1 MTAMEA
7 SMFERFGDLPLHVL
21 VIHLAV
27 VVLPVAALTAIAFAV
42 LPKWRWLLRWP
53 ALVLGLGA
61 LVCAFVAKKSGDAFL
76 AAVPQLEKL
85 VALHRSRANLLLW
98 LVVAFAVLVV
108 AAFLLLSGP
117 TALASGKG
125 AKATKSRPLELV
137 LSAAVVVLGV
147 VVIYQTIRTGD
158 AGARAVWTGT
168 LPK

>member
-1 MTAMEA
+1 
-7 SMFERFGDLPLHVL
+7 MFERFGDLPLHVL

-61 LVCAFVAKKSGDAFL
+61 LVCAFVAKKSGDAFV
-76 AAVPQLEKL
+76 AAVPQLQKL
-85 VALHRSRANLLLW
+85 VAVHRSRGNLLLW
-98 LVVAFAVLVV
+98 LVLAFAVLIVI
-108 AAFLLLSGP
+108 AFLLLSGP

-137 LSAAVVVLGV
+137 VTAAVVVLGV

-158 AGARAVWTGT
+158 AGARALWTGI

>member
-1 MTAMEA
+1 
-7 SMFERFGDLPLHVL
+7 MFERFGDLPLHVL

-61 LVCAFVAKKSGDAFL
+61 LVCAFVAKKSGDAFV
-76 AAVPQLEKL
+76 AAVPQLDKL
-85 VALHRSRANLLLW
+85 VALHRSRGNLLLW
-98 LVVAFAVLVV
+98 FVLAFAVLVV
-108 AAFLLLSGP
+108 IAFLVLSGP

-125 AKATKSRPLELV
+125 AKATNSRPLELV
-137 LSAAVVVLGV
+137 VTAAVVVVGV

-158 AGARAVWTGT
+158 AGARAVWTGI